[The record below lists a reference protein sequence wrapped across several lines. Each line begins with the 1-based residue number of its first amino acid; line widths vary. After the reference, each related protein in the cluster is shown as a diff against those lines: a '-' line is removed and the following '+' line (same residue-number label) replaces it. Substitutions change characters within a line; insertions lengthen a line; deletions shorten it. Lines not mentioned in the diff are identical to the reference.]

1 MVDGPLLILAQA
13 SAIDAIDWTD
23 VLAKGGSVPLIVWM
37 AYEIIHLRRENDRLN
52 EAAREVAKTSIEAL
66 VRMASERKP

>member
-1 MVDGPLLILAQA
+1 MIDGLSLVLAQA
-13 SAIDAIDWTD
+13 SPIGAIDWVD
-23 VLAKGGSVPLIVWM
+23 VLARGGSVPLIVWM
-37 AYEIIHLRRENDRLN
+37 AYEIIHLRRENDKLN